1 MCCLPGRKKR
11 KGPGEADDES
21 DDYPVWVLSPRL
33 FDLYHAGKKP
43 PAEVQL
49 SAKAAKEVKRL
60 KAWALAQD
68 PRAAPAPEQLQ
79 PPPPPPMPP
88 PIAVTALPVPAGQF
102 DPAVLARVAAIKN
115 IVTGRNSPSSAM
127 TAL

>member
-1 MCCLPGRKKR
+1 MLLAWQKKR
-11 KGPGEADDES
+11 KALATTADDES
-21 DDYPVWVLSPRL
+21 DGLPLWVLSPGL

-68 PRAAPAPEQLQ
+68 HGAAPAPEQPQ
-79 PPPPPPMPP
+79 PTPPPPMPP
-88 PIAVTALPVPAGQF
+88 PIAVTALPIPAGSF

-115 IVTGRNSPSSAM
+115 KVTGRNSPSSAM

>member
-1 MCCLPGRKKR
+1 MLLAWQKKR

-33 FDLYHAGKKP
+33 FDLYLAGKKP

-68 PRAAPAPEQLQ
+68 PRAAPAPEQPQ
-79 PPPPPPMPP
+79 PTPPPPMPP
-88 PIAVTALPVPAGQF
+88 PIAVTALPIPAGSF

-115 IVTGRNSPSSAM
+115 KVTGRNSPSSAM